1 MFDLIKLEN
10 SQIDLHKRVEEYTAM
25 TTVIQQ
31 NLPMIYEASGNFG
44 KTQSQFMDN
53 FLTVAHPT
61 PLRNARQALA
71 EINKSVEALREAQYN
86 MSKKQLLIQ
95 RLKRD
100 LADETDEIR
109 YAEIELEINFETSK
123 LSSGM
128 LYVEGA
134 IRSVANYTEQ
144 YKQILK
150 AAGYDEMT
158 EIDFEKEEEKYHI
171 MKAFDQGICA
181 ARARGGLIDEGNHIY
196 FSQIGVNGQMA
207 QNFVNRF
214 FEQERQALE
223 KGATLTA
230 DFQRSFLLD
239 MANFF
244 QGCSKPVADAK
255 GMTPISTSALLKAK
269 LEEDSDSK
277 VEDK

>member
-1 MFDLIKLEN
+1 MFNLIKLEN
-10 SQIDLHKRVEEYTAM
+10 SQVELVKRAKEYTAM
-25 TTVIQQ
+25 TTVIQA

-44 KTQSQFMDN
+44 KSQSQFMDN

-71 EINKSVEALREAQYN
+71 EINRSVDALREAQYN

-95 RLKRD
+95 RLERD
-100 LADETDEIR
+100 LLTETDEIKR
-109 YAEIELEINFETSK
+109 AETELEINFETSR
-123 LSSGM
+123 LTSSM
-128 LYVEGA
+128 PYVEGA

-158 EIDFEKEEEKYHI
+158 EVDFEKEEEKYHI
-171 MKAFDQGICA
+171 MKAFDQGLCA
-181 ARARGGLIDEGNHIY
+181 ARSRGGLIDEGNQIY

-223 KGATLTA
+223 KGAVLTA
-230 DFQRSFLLD
+230 DFQRAFLLD

-244 QGCSKPVADAK
+244 QGCSKPVAEAK
-255 GMTPISTSALLKAK
+255 GMLSVNPSALLKAK
-269 LEEDSDSK
+269 SEDSLK
-277 VEDK
+277 